1 MFPWAMPVGIA
12 KRKKMEFAETIRK
25 QEHNENLIIVD
36 GLNIAFRW
44 RYKRVPYYTNDYVRT
59 VESLAKSYNCG
70 NMIILADGGST
81 YRKNIYPEYKGNRK
95 DKYDTQT
102 ETEKK
107 EFEQFLG
114 EFANAFK
121 KLKSKGYMVLKNK
134 GLEADD
140 LAAWIVGKKEEF
152 GIGDIWLI
160 SSDKDWDL
168 LIQDGVSRF
177 STVTRKEITIDNWD
191 EHYDVEPD
199 KYLTLKCLAGDTGDN
214 VPGIAGIGPKRA
226 VSLINDYGDL
236 YDIYNS
242 CPIDSKYKYIQS
254 LNENADR
261 LLLNA
266 ELMDLE
272 SYAEQAIIES
282 GMNLEDLS
290 SDIKGYLN
298 GSNN

>member
-1 MFPWAMPVGIA
+1 
-12 KRKKMEFAETIRK
+12 MEFAETLKK
-25 QEHNENLIIVD
+25 QEPNENLIIVD

-152 GIGDIWLI
+152 NIGDIWLI
-160 SSDKDWDL
+160 SSNKDWDL
-168 LIQDGVSRF
+168 LIRDGVSRF
-177 STVTRKEITIDNWD
+177 STVTRKEITIDNWE

-214 VPGIAGIGPKRA
+214 IPGIAGIGPKRA

-242 CPIDSKYKYIQS
+242 CPIDSKYKFIQS
-254 LNENADR
+254 LNENVER

-272 SYAEQAIIES
+272 SYSEQALIEADI
-282 GMNLEDLS
+282 NLEDLS
-290 SDIKGYLN
+290 SQITGYLN
-298 GSNN
+298 ENRD